1 MIKKKTL
8 TLYIFII
15 LATCLI
21 AFALWKFRPSK
32 ISTLSIGAI
41 LPMTGSGAQYG
52 EEVRRGVEIAIEE
65 INRNAGIKGIPMKMA
80 LEDSA
85 TDPKTAAFAFEKLTS
100 TKKIQVIIT
109 EVSGVVLALAPKAN
123 EKKVILFNVGAQNPE
138 IRKAGPY
145 VFSNINDATV
155 ESKLLAEFAFNKLG
169 FRKAAVLFADVA
181 YGEGARS
188 IFSDSFRK
196 LGGSIVAETS
206 FREDGLDF
214 RAQIIEVKKANPEV
228 VYLPGHTKDM
238 AKVLKQAFEMG
249 FRPQWLSYTAFE
261 GEDILRIARNAAEGV
276 IYTSMSLEYENA
288 PFLVKQF
295 IDEFKNKYSIDPGIY
310 SATGYDATLLIAKAI
325 VSTTNDATQI
335 REYFLSMAPF
345 EGASG
350 ITKFLPNGAVEKSLI
365 YKIVRDG
372 KFVIFDR
379 SANIERSAF

>member
-15 LATCLI
+15 LAICLI

-32 ISTLSIGAI
+32 VSTLSIGAI

-52 EEVRRGVEIAIEE
+52 EEVRRGIEIALEE
-65 INRNAGIKGIPMKMA
+65 INGDGGVKGIPMKVE
-80 LEDSA
+80 LEDSS
-85 TDPKTAAFAFEKLTS
+85 TDPKTAVFAFEKLTA

-109 EVSGVVLALAPKAN
+109 EVSGVVLALAHKAN
-123 EKKVILFNVGAQNPE
+123 EKKIILFNVGAQNPE
-138 IRKAGPY
+138 IRKAGQY

-155 ESKLLAEFAFNKLG
+155 ESKLLAEFAFNKFG
-169 FRKAAVLFADVA
+169 FRRAAVLYADVA

-196 LGGSIVAETS
+196 LDGSIISETS

-214 RAQIIEVKKANPEV
+214 RAQIREVKNANPEV

-238 AKVLKQAFEMG
+238 AKILKQAYEMG

-261 GEDILRIARNAAEGV
+261 GEDILRIAGNAAEGV
-276 IYTSMSLEYENA
+276 IYTSMSLDYESA
-288 PFLVKQF
+288 PSIEKQF
-295 IDEFKNKYSIDPGIY
+295 IDKFKIKYSIIPGIY
-310 SATGYDATLLIAKAI
+310 SATGYDATLLTAKAI
-325 VSTTNDATQI
+325 ASTTNDATQI
-335 REYFLSMAPF
+335 REYFLSMTPF

-350 ITKFLPNGAVEKSLI
+350 VTKFLQNGAVEKPLI
-365 YKIVRDG
+365 FKTVRNG
-372 KFVIFDR
+372 KFVFLDQRGIL
-379 SANIERSAF
+379 ER